1 MSWSELA
8 IIYSLVLGGCL
19 VGGVYIG
26 AAMGIAGLV
35 GVALIFGTT
44 LWQSIGD
51 IAWNTS
57 TNFGLVAIPLF
68 ILMGEIVL
76 QGGIASRFY
85 TGLAPLFRRIPGG
98 LAQTNIAGCAVF
110 SAVCGSSVAT
120 AMTVGSI
127 ALKEMRA
134 RGYKDSL
141 TIGTL
146 AAGGGLGILIPPS
159 IPMIVYASMTNE
171 SILQLFMAGVI
182 PGLLLAAL
190 YAFYVG
196 MRAMLDPSLV
206 PSGKQ
211 AVTIAEGSVLRD
223 ALPVI
228 LLVSGVILGMYA
240 GVVTPTEASALGVLL
255 ATLISWYYGS
265 LQKDAVKRALSNT
278 VTSSAVIMFITICA
292 QILQYGIVVTG
303 FGKEVTA
310 AVIALDLSPFAFFC
324 ILVVIY
330 TLLGMFMDGL
340 SMMLV
345 TVPLIYAPMIA
356 MGFDG
361 VWLGILLIV
370 FIELG
375 AITPPVGLNLFAIQ
389 SISPQT
395 KLAPI
400 AWSSTPYCLI
410 IVAFAYLC
418 YAFPQIVLWLPATMR

>member
-1 MSWSELA
+1 MSWSDLA
-8 IIYSLVLGGCL
+8 IIYSLVLCGCL
-19 VGGVYIG
+19 IGGVYIG

-35 GVALIFGTT
+35 GVALVFGTT
-44 LWQSIGD
+44 LWQSVGD

-85 TGLAPLFRRIPGG
+85 TGLAPLFRRVPGG

-127 ALKEMRA
+127 ALKEMRT

-146 AAGGGLGILIPPS
+146 TAGGGLGILIPPS

-182 PGLLLAAL
+182 PGLLLATFYAL
-190 YAFYVG
+190 FVG
-196 MRAMLDPSLV
+196 VRATLDPSLV
-206 PSGKQ
+206 PSGEQ
-211 AVTIAEGSVLRD
+211 TAVGVEGSVVRD

-228 LLVSGVILGMYA
+228 LLVGGVILGMYA

-265 LQKDAVKRALSNT
+265 LHKDAVKRALSNT

-303 FGKEVTA
+303 FGKDVTA
-310 AVIALDLSPFAFFC
+310 AVIALDLSPLAFFC

-400 AWSSTPYCLI
+400 AWSSAPYCLI
-410 IVAFAYLC
+410 IVGFAYLC

>member
-8 IIYSLVLGGCL
+8 IIYALVLGGCL
-19 VGGVYIG
+19 IGGVYIG

-35 GVALIFGTT
+35 GVAVVFGTT
-44 LWQSIGD
+44 LWQSVGD
-51 IAWNTS
+51 IAWNTA

-85 TGLAPLFRRIPGG
+85 TGLAPLFRRVPGG
-98 LAQTNIAGCAVF
+98 LAQTNIVGCAVF

-146 AAGGGLGILIPPS
+146 TAGGGLGILIPPS

-171 SILQLFMAGVI
+171 SILQLFMAGVV
-182 PGLLLAAL
+182 PGLVLAAF
-190 YAFYVG
+190 YAIYVG
-196 MRAMLDPSLV
+196 VRATLDPTLV
-206 PSGKQ
+206 PSKEQ
-211 AVTIAEGSVLRD
+211 SATLVEGSVLRD

-228 LLVSGVILGMYA
+228 LLVGGVILGMYA

-265 LQKDAVKRALSNT
+265 LHKEAVKRALSNT

-303 FGKEVTA
+303 FGKDVTA

-361 VWLGILLIV
+361 VWLGVLLIV

-400 AWSSTPYCLI
+400 ARSSAPYCVI

>member
-8 IIYSLVLGGCL
+8 IIYALVLCGCL

-26 AAMGIAGLV
+26 VAMGVTGLV
-35 GVALIFGTT
+35 GVTLVFGTG
-44 LWQSIGD
+44 LWQSVGD

-57 TNFGLVAIPLF
+57 TNFSLVAIPLF

-76 QGGIASRFY
+76 QGGIAARFY
-85 TGLAPLFRRIPGG
+85 TGLAPLFRRVPGG
-98 LAQTNIAGCAVF
+98 LAQTNILGCAVF

-141 TIGTL
+141 TLGTL
-146 AAGGGLGILIPPS
+146 TAGGGLGILIPPS

-171 SILQLFMAGVI
+171 SVLQLFMAGVI
-182 PGLLLAAL
+182 PGLLLAAI
-190 YAFYVG
+190 YSVYVG
-196 MRAMLDPSLV
+196 VRATLNKSLV
-206 PSGKQ
+206 PSGEQ
-211 AVTIAEGSVLRD
+211 IAAMPRGSLVRD

-228 LLVSGVILGMYA
+228 LLVGGVILGMYA
-240 GVVTPTEASALGVLL
+240 GVVTPTEASAFGVLL
-255 ATLISWYYGS
+255 ATLIAWYYGS
-265 LQKDAVKRALSNT
+265 LSSDAIKRALVNT

-310 AVIALDLSPFAFFC
+310 AIVALDLSPFVFFC

-361 VWLGILLIV
+361 IWLGIMLII

-395 KLAPI
+395 KLGTI
-400 AWSSTPYCLI
+400 ARSSAPYCFI
-410 IVAFAYLC
+410 IVGFAYLC
-418 YAFPQIVLWLPATMR
+418 YAFPQIALWLPATLR

>member
-1 MSWSELA
+1 MSWNELA
-8 IIYSLVLGGCL
+8 IVYALVLCGCL

-26 AAMGIAGLV
+26 VAMGITGLV
-35 GVALIFGTT
+35 GITLMFGPA

-76 QGGIASRFY
+76 QGGIAARFY
-85 TGLAPLFRRIPGG
+85 TGLAPLFRRVPGG
-98 LAQTNIAGCAVF
+98 LAQTNILGCAVF

-141 TIGTL
+141 TLGTL
-146 AAGGGLGILIPPS
+146 TAGGGLGILIPPS
-159 IPMIVYASMTNE
+159 IPMIVYASMTSE

-182 PGLLLAAL
+182 PGILLASLYAL
-190 YAFYVG
+190 YVG
-196 MRAMLDPSLV
+196 VRATLDPTLV
-206 PSGKQ
+206 PSKEMAATLEQ
-211 AVTIAEGSVLRD
+211 GSLVRD

-228 LLVSGVILGMYA
+228 LLVGGVILGMYA
-240 GVVTPTEASALGVLL
+240 GVVTPTEASAFGVLL
-255 ATLISWYYGS
+255 ATLIAWYYGT
-265 LQKDAVKRALSNT
+265 LRKEAVKRALVNT

-303 FGKEVTA
+303 FGRDVTA
-310 AVIALDLSPFAFFC
+310 AIVALDLSPFAFFC
-324 ILVVIY
+324 ILVAIY
-330 TLLGMFMDGL
+330 TVLGMFMDGL

-361 VWLGILLIV
+361 VWLGILLII

-395 KLAPI
+395 KLATI
-400 AWSSTPYCLI
+400 ARSSLHYCFI

>member
-8 IIYSLVLGGCL
+8 VIYSLVLCGCL

-35 GVALIFGTT
+35 GVALVFGTT
-44 LWQSIGD
+44 LWQSVGD

-85 TGLAPLFRRIPGG
+85 TGLAPLFRRVPGG
-98 LAQTNIAGCAVF
+98 LAQTNIAGSAVF

-146 AAGGGLGILIPPS
+146 TAGGGLGILIPPS

-171 SILQLFMAGVI
+171 SILQLFMAGVV
-182 PGLLLAAL
+182 PGLLLAAF
-190 YAFYVG
+190 YAVYVG
-196 MRAMLDPSLV
+196 MRATLDPSLV
-206 PSGKQ
+206 PSGEQ
-211 AVTIAEGSVLRD
+211 TAVIAEGSVVRD

-228 LLVSGVILGMYA
+228 LLVGGVIFGMYA

-265 LQKDAVKRALSNT
+265 LHKDAVKRALSNT

-400 AWSSTPYCLI
+400 AWSSAPYCLI

>member
-8 IIYSLVLGGCL
+8 VIYSLVLCGCL

-35 GVALIFGTT
+35 GVALVFGTT

-85 TGLAPLFRRIPGG
+85 TGLAPLFRRVPGG

-146 AAGGGLGILIPPS
+146 TAGGGLGILIPPS

-171 SILQLFMAGVI
+171 SILQLFMAGVV
-182 PGLLLAAL
+182 PGLLLAAF
-190 YAFYVG
+190 YAVYVG
-196 MRAMLDPSLV
+196 VRATLEPSLV
-206 PSGKQ
+206 PSTEQ
-211 AVTIAEGSVLRD
+211 TATIAEGSVARD

-228 LLVSGVILGMYA
+228 LLVGGVILGMYA

-255 ATLISWYYGS
+255 ATLISWYYGG

-310 AVIALDLSPFAFFC
+310 AVIALDLSPLAFFC

-361 VWLGILLIV
+361 IWLGILLIV

-400 AWSSTPYCLI
+400 AWSSAPYCLI
-410 IVAFAYLC
+410 IIAFAYLC
-418 YAFPQIVLWLPATMR
+418 YAFPQIVLWLPATIR